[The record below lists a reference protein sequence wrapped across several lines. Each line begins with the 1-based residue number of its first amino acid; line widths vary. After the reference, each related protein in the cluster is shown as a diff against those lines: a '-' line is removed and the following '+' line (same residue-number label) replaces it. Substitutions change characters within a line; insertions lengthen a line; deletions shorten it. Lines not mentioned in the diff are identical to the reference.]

1 MTSTFDSTLPKCII
15 TGCDFVAGGSV
26 IHGDL
31 HQLGETCIF
40 NACVGEDGEAVRG
53 CDSRRFSDKIV
64 SCPDFP
70 FFERRGIIIF
80 PRCFA
85 EFNQAAKDYLHV

>member
-15 TGCDFVAGGSV
+15 TGCDFVEGGAI

-40 NACVGEDGEAVRG
+40 NACLNQDGESARDYG
-53 CDSRRFSDKIV
+53 GTPGNLTV
-64 SCPDFP
+64 SCKAFP

-80 PRCFA
+80 PRRFA